1 MSRRTVTQ
9 PIRGAMIMMKYTL
22 MSDYFGRLE
31 GIDLDYFIATATA
44 VENKKNIMIHQ
55 GTNHHN
61 YKFADGMYV

>member
-1 MSRRTVTQ
+1 
-9 PIRGAMIMMKYTL
+9 MIMMKYTL